1 MITVEHIHSKMNKK
15 LGLLRRVKLI
25 YLLSLG
31 WRFSRALF
39 YHIWSGPD
47 YGEIIWGDQGN
58 SALTDDLQVLQNKA
72 ARIILDFQ
80 PHASSSDALAKLH
93 WKPLLRRRAGH
104 RAIFI
109 NKSIDKFFSMLLNL
123 VLIVILMIVIPD
135 LETILG
141 KPQLKE
147 GRAIGP
153 ISPLLQMSRNPLIC
167 LLVQMKALFQK
178 GLRSS

>member
-1 MITVEHIHSKMNKK
+1 MI
-15 LGLLRRVKLI
+15 
-25 YLLSLG
+25 
-31 WRFSRALF
+31 
-39 YHIWSGPD
+39 GPD

-72 ARIILDFQ
+72 ARIILDF
-80 PHASSSDALAKLH
+80 PPNASSSDALAKLH

-109 NKSIDKFFSMLLNL
+109 NKSIDKFFSMPLNL

-153 ISPLLQMSRNPLIC
+153 ISLLLQMSRNPLIY
-167 LLVQMKALFQK
+167 LLVQMKALFRK
-178 GLRSS
+178 VCALHRFGYSY